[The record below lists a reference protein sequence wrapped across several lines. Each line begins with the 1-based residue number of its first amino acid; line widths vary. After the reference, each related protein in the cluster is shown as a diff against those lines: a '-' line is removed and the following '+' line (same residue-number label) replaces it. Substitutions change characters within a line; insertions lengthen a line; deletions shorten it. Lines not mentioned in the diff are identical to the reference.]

1 MANPDLQKL
10 AKDLSKCVKSKP
22 YNPFAAWK
30 MSEND
35 HTKYLLSILRYHDA
49 DENYPVLADFLLR
62 FTEEKGAVINCTCP
76 KNVKIEFSHKTSS
89 GDFNKQGFIDG
100 LITFDD
106 DNNEKVGIII
116 ENKIHWACD
125 QANQVRNYISHLRNQ
140 NDIKLENI
148 WVFYITSNGIKVVS
162 EKSYIKENEAEKTNI
177 GNRFI
182 EINYKEDITEWLQND
197 ILNNGYYPESLTS
210 IVRTYFNYLR
220 NDLFCDDIDINW
232 QNKFLKEFDIP
243 TNLNKLEFGDW
254 EKLIELRKKDGV
266 DNKEASFDPAIL
278 DSVLSSIFERITVL
292 AFDKFERIS
301 IEILNKHWA
310 EELKEMGITTW
321 QASHHNILGDNGDGY
336 LQLRLVKERNSA
348 HIEWIP
354 ISIHSMLF
362 ETNYTITLHCEG
374 TRNQQ
379 LQQDWKEKLKS
390 NLPTDSN
397 IKIKGRGCSLKV
409 ESEKSLAM
417 MSESELEAFLTKLYN
432 ETFKHPISLLV
443 RDLERYNSKGSG
455 VEIMK

>member
-22 YNPFAAWK
+22 YNPFTAWK

-49 DENYPVLADFLLR
+49 DGNYPVLADFLSR
-62 FTEEKGAVINCTCP
+62 FTDGKGSMNNYTNP

-89 GDFNKQGFIDG
+89 GKFNAQGFIDG

-116 ENKIHWACD
+116 ENKIHGACD
-125 QANQVRNYISHLRNQ
+125 QENQVRNYISHLKPSIR
-140 NDIKLENI
+140 LENI
-148 WVFYITSNGIKVVS
+148 WVFYITSDGIKVVDS
-162 EKSYIKENEAEKTNI
+162 TKSYNVEAEEEDTNI

-232 QNKFLKEFDIP
+232 QNKFLKEFEIP
-243 TNLNKLEFGDW
+243 TNLNELKPGDW
-254 EKLIELRKKDGV
+254 EKLISLRNNVGINDA
-266 DNKEASFDPAIL
+266 DASTDTTIL
-278 DSVLSSIFERITVL
+278 DGVLSSIFERITVL

-321 QASHHNILGDNGDGY
+321 QASHHNILTSGY

-362 ETNYTITLHCEG
+362 ETNYTIVLHCEG
-374 TRNQQ
+374 NSHKD
-379 LQQDWKEKLKS
+379 LLNKWKGELEPKRPANGKIEK
-390 NLPTDSN
+390 
-397 IKIKGRGCSLKV
+397 RGYSLKI
-409 ESEKSLAM
+409 ESSKPLAK

>member
-49 DENYPVLADFLLR
+49 LGNYPVLADFLLR

-89 GDFNKQGFIDG
+89 GKFNAQGFIDG

-116 ENKIHWACD
+116 ENKIHGACD
-125 QANQVRNYISHLRNQ
+125 QENQVRNYISHLKPNIR
-140 NDIKLENI
+140 LENI
-148 WVFYITSNGIKVVS
+148 WVFYITSDGIKVVDS
-162 EKSYIKENEAEKTNI
+162 TKSYNVEAEEEDTNI
-177 GNRFI
+177 GNHFI
-182 EINYKEDITEWLQND
+182 SINYKEDIKEWLQND

-210 IVRTYFNYLR
+210 IVRTYLDYLR

-232 QNKFLKEFDIP
+232 QNKFHKEFDIP
-243 TNLNKLEFGDW
+243 TNLNELKPEDW
-254 EKLIELRKKDGV
+254 EKLISLRNNVGINDA
-266 DNKEASFDPAIL
+266 DASIDTTIL
-278 DSVLSSIFERITVL
+278 DGVLSSIFERITVF

-321 QASHHNILGDNGDGY
+321 QASHHNILTSGY

-362 ETNYTITLHCEG
+362 ENNYTITLHCEG
-374 TRNQQ
+374 NSH
-379 LQQDWKEKLKS
+379 KELLNKWIGELEPKRPA
-390 NLPTDSN
+390 NG
-397 IKIKGRGCSLKV
+397 KIVRRGCSLKI
-409 ESEKSLAM
+409 ESSKPLAK
-417 MSESELEAFLTKLYN
+417 MSEAELEAFLTKLYN

-455 VEIMK
+455 VGIMK

>member
-49 DENYPVLADFLLR
+49 DGNYPVLADFLSR
-62 FTEEKGAVINCTCP
+62 FTDGKGSMNNYTNP
-76 KNVKIEFSHKTSS
+76 KNVRIEFSHKTSS
-89 GDFNKQGFIDG
+89 GEFNKQGFIDG
-100 LITFDD
+100 LITFD

-116 ENKIHWACD
+116 ENKIHGACD
-125 QANQVRNYISHLRNQ
+125 QTNQVRNYISHLRNQ

-148 WVFYITSNGIKVVS
+148 WVLYITSDGIKVVS
-162 EKSYIKENEAEKTNI
+162 KESYKKENEAEKTNI

-232 QNKFLKEFDIP
+232 QNKFLKEFEIP
-243 TNLNKLEFGDW
+243 TNLNELKPGDW
-254 EKLIELRKKDGV
+254 KKLISLRNNVGINDA
-266 DNKEASFDPAIL
+266 DASIDTTIL
-278 DSVLSSIFERITVL
+278 DVLSSIFERITVL

-310 EELKEMGITTW
+310 KELKENDVTW
-321 QASHHNILGDNGDGY
+321 QASHHSILGNGY
-336 LQLRLVKERNSA
+336 LQFRLVKERNSA

-362 ETNYTITLHCEG
+362 ETNYTIVLHCEG
-374 TRNQQ
+374 NSHKE
-379 LQQDWKEKLKS
+379 LLNKWKGELEPKRPANGKIEK
-390 NLPTDSN
+390 
-397 IKIKGRGCSLKV
+397 RGYSLKI
-409 ESEKSLAM
+409 ESSKPLAK

-432 ETFKHPISLLV
+432 ETFEYPIRLLV
-443 RDLERYNSKGSG
+443 RDFEKYNG
-455 VEIMK
+455 

>member
-49 DENYPVLADFLLR
+49 HGNYPVLADFLLR

-89 GDFNKQGFIDG
+89 GKFNAQGFIDG

-116 ENKIHWACD
+116 ENKIHGACD
-125 QANQVRNYISHLRNQ
+125 QENQVRNYISHLKPNIR
-140 NDIKLENI
+140 LENI
-148 WVFYITSNGIKVVS
+148 WVFYITSDGIKVVDS
-162 EKSYIKENEAEKTNI
+162 TKSYNVEAEEEDTNI
-177 GNRFI
+177 GNHFI
-182 EINYKEDITEWLQND
+182 SINYKEDIKEWLQND

-210 IVRTYFNYLR
+210 IVRTYLDYLR

-243 TNLNKLEFGDW
+243 TNLNELKPGDW
-254 EKLIELRKKDGV
+254 EKLISLRNNVGINDA
-266 DNKEASFDPAIL
+266 DASIDTTIL
-278 DSVLSSIFERITVL
+278 DGVLSSIFERITVL

-321 QASHHNILGDNGDGY
+321 QASHHNILTSGY

-362 ETNYTITLHCEG
+362 ENNYTITLHCEG
-374 TRNQQ
+374 NSH
-379 LQQDWKEKLKS
+379 KELLNKWIGELEPKRPA
-390 NLPTDSN
+390 NG
-397 IKIKGRGCSLKV
+397 KIVRRGCSLKI
-409 ESEKSLAM
+409 ESSKPLAK

-455 VEIMK
+455 VVIMK

>member
-49 DENYPVLADFLLR
+49 HGNYPVLADFLSR
-62 FTEEKGAVINCTCP
+62 FTDGKGSMNNYTNP
-76 KNVKIEFSHKTSS
+76 KNVRIEFSHKTSS
-89 GDFNKQGFIDG
+89 GEFNKQGFIDG
-100 LITFDD
+100 LITFD

-116 ENKIHWACD
+116 ENKIHGACD
-125 QANQVRNYISHLRNQ
+125 QTNQVRNYISHLRNQ

-148 WVFYITSNGIKVVS
+148 WVLYITSDGIKVVS
-162 EKSYIKENEAEKTNI
+162 EESYKKELEDKGTNI

-220 NDLFCDDIDINW
+220 NDLFCDDLDINL
-232 QNKFLKEFDIP
+232 QNKFLEEFEIP
-243 TNLNKLEFGDW
+243 TDLNELKPGDW
-254 EKLIELRKKDGV
+254 EKLISLRNNVGINDA
-266 DNKEASFDPAIL
+266 EASIDTTIL
-278 DSVLSSIFERITVL
+278 DGVLSSIFERITVL

-321 QASHHNILGDNGDGY
+321 QASHHNILTSGY

-362 ETNYTITLHCEG
+362 ENNYTITLHCEG
-374 TRNQQ
+374 NSH
-379 LQQDWKEKLKS
+379 KELLNKWIGELEPKRPA
-390 NLPTDSN
+390 NG
-397 IKIKGRGCSLKV
+397 KIVRRGCSLKI
-409 ESEKSLAM
+409 ESSKPLAK

>member
-10 AKDLSKCVKSKP
+10 AKDLSKCVKGKP

-49 DENYPVLADFLLR
+49 HGNYPVLADFLSR
-62 FTEEKGAVINCTCP
+62 FTDGKGSMNNYTNP
-76 KNVKIEFSHKTSS
+76 KNVRIEFSHKISS
-89 GDFNKQGFIDG
+89 GEFNKQGFIDG
-100 LITFDD
+100 LITFD

-116 ENKIHWACD
+116 ENKIHGACD
-125 QANQVRNYISHLRNQ
+125 QTNQVRNYISHLRNQ

-148 WVFYITSNGIKVVS
+148 WVLYITSDGIKVVS

-243 TNLNKLEFGDW
+243 TNLNELKPGDW
-254 EKLIELRKKDGV
+254 EKLISLRNNVGINDA
-266 DNKEASFDPAIL
+266 DASSDTTIL
-278 DSVLSSIFERITVL
+278 DDVLSSIFKRITAL
-292 AFDKFERIS
+292 AFDNFERIS
-301 IEILNKHWA
+301 IDILNKHWA
-310 EELKEMGITTW
+310 KELKENDVTW
-321 QASHHNILGDNGDGY
+321 QASHHSILGNGY
-336 LQLRLVKERNSA
+336 LQFRLVKERNSA

-362 ETNYTITLHCEG
+362 KNNYTITLHCEG
-374 TRNQQ
+374 NSHKE
-379 LQQDWKEKLKS
+379 LLNKWKGELEPKRPANGKIEK
-390 NLPTDSN
+390 
-397 IKIKGRGCSLKV
+397 RGYSLKI
-409 ESEKSLAM
+409 SSDTPLAK
-417 MSESELEAFLTKLYN
+417 MSESELEAFLTELYTK
-432 ETFKHPISLLV
+432 TFECPISLLV
-443 RDLERYNSKGSG
+443 RDFKEYKSKGSG

>member
-49 DENYPVLADFLLR
+49 LGNYPVLADFLLR

-89 GDFNKQGFIDG
+89 GKFNAQGFIDG

-116 ENKIHWACD
+116 ENKIHGACD
-125 QANQVRNYISHLRNQ
+125 QENQVRNYISHLKPNIR
-140 NDIKLENI
+140 LENI
-148 WVFYITSNGIKVVS
+148 WVFYITSDGIKVVDS
-162 EKSYIKENEAEKTNI
+162 TKSYNVEAEEEDTNI
-177 GNRFI
+177 GNHFI
-182 EINYKEDITEWLQND
+182 SINYKEDIKEWLQND

-210 IVRTYFNYLR
+210 IVRTYLDYLR

-243 TNLNKLEFGDW
+243 TNLNELKPEDW
-254 EKLIELRKKDGV
+254 EKLISLRNNVGINDA
-266 DNKEASFDPAIL
+266 DASIDTTIL
-278 DSVLSSIFERITVL
+278 DGVLSSIFERITVF

-321 QASHHNILGDNGDGY
+321 QASHHNILTSGY

-362 ETNYTITLHCEG
+362 ENNYTITLHCEG
-374 TRNQQ
+374 NSH
-379 LQQDWKEKLKS
+379 KELLNKWIGELEPKRPA
-390 NLPTDSN
+390 NG
-397 IKIKGRGCSLKV
+397 KIVRRGCSLKI
-409 ESEKSLAM
+409 ESSKPLTK

-455 VEIMK
+455 VGIMK

>member
-35 HTKYLLSILRYHDA
+35 HTKYLLSVLRYHDA
-49 DENYPVLADFLLR
+49 DGKYPVLADFLLR
-62 FTEEKGAVINCTCP
+62 FTEEKGAAINCTCP

-89 GDFNKQGFIDG
+89 GKFNAQGFIDG

-116 ENKIHWACD
+116 ENKIHGACD
-125 QANQVRNYISHLRNQ
+125 QENQVRNYISHLKPNIR
-140 NDIKLENI
+140 LENI
-148 WVFYITSNGIKVVS
+148 WVFYITSDGIKVVDS
-162 EKSYIKENEAEKTNI
+162 TKSYNVEAEEEDTNI

-210 IVRTYFNYLR
+210 IVRTYFNYLH

-243 TNLNKLEFGDW
+243 TNLNELKPGDW
-254 EKLIELRKKDGV
+254 EKLISLRNNVGINDA
-266 DNKEASFDPAIL
+266 DASIDTTIL
-278 DSVLSSIFERITVL
+278 DVLSSIFERITVL

-310 EELKEMGITTW
+310 EKLKEIGVTTW
-321 QASHHNILGDNGDGY
+321 QASHHNILTSGY

-362 ETNYTITLHCEG
+362 ENNYTITLHCEG
-374 TRNQQ
+374 NSH
-379 LQQDWKEKLKS
+379 KELLNKWIGELEPKRPA
-390 NLPTDSN
+390 NG
-397 IKIKGRGCSLKV
+397 KIVRRGCSLKI
-409 ESEKSLAM
+409 ESSKPLAK

>member
-49 DENYPVLADFLLR
+49 DGNYPVLADFLSR
-62 FTEEKGAVINCTCP
+62 FTDGKGSMNNYTNP
-76 KNVKIEFSHKTSS
+76 KNVRIEFSHKTSS
-89 GDFNKQGFIDG
+89 GEFNKQGFIDG
-100 LITFDD
+100 LITFD

-116 ENKIHWACD
+116 ENKIHGACD
-125 QANQVRNYISHLRNQ
+125 QTNQVRNYISHLRNQ

-148 WVFYITSNGIKVVS
+148 WVLYITSDGIKVVS
-162 EKSYIKENEAEKTNI
+162 KESYKKENEAEKTNI

-232 QNKFLKEFDIP
+232 QNKFLKEFEIP
-243 TNLNKLEFGDW
+243 TNLNELKPGDW
-254 EKLIELRKKDGV
+254 EKLISLRNNVGINDA
-266 DNKEASFDPAIL
+266 DASIDTTIL
-278 DSVLSSIFERITVL
+278 DVLSSIFERITVL

-321 QASHHNILGDNGDGY
+321 QASHHNILTSGY

-362 ETNYTITLHCEG
+362 ETNYTIVLHCEG
-374 TRNQQ
+374 NSHKE
-379 LQQDWKEKLKS
+379 LLNKWKGELEPKRPANGKIEK
-390 NLPTDSN
+390 
-397 IKIKGRGCSLKV
+397 RGYSLKI
-409 ESEKSLAM
+409 ESSKPLAK

-432 ETFKHPISLLV
+432 ETFEYPIRLLV
-443 RDLERYNSKGSG
+443 RDFEKYNSKGSG

>member
-49 DENYPVLADFLLR
+49 HGNYPVLADFLLR
-62 FTEEKGAVINCTCP
+62 FTKGKGSMAHYTCP
-76 KNVKIEFSHKTSS
+76 KNVEIEFSHKTSS

-100 LITFDD
+100 LITFD

-243 TNLNKLEFGDW
+243 TNLNELKPGDW
-254 EKLIELRKKDGV
+254 KKLISLRNNVGINDA
-266 DNKEASFDPAIL
+266 DASSDTTIL
-278 DSVLSSIFERITVL
+278 DDVLSSIFERITVL

-310 EELKEMGITTW
+310 KELKENDVTW
-321 QASHHNILGDNGDGY
+321 QASHHSILGNGY
-336 LQLRLVKERNSA
+336 LQFRLVKERNSA

-362 ETNYTITLHCEG
+362 KNNYTITLHCEG
-374 TRNQQ
+374 NSHKD
-379 LQQDWKEKLKS
+379 LLNKWKGELEPKRPANGKIEK
-390 NLPTDSN
+390 
-397 IKIKGRGCSLKV
+397 RGYSLKI
-409 ESEKSLAM
+409 ESSKPLAK
-417 MSESELEAFLTKLYN
+417 MSESELEAFLTELYTK
-432 ETFKHPISLLV
+432 TFECPISLLV
-443 RDLERYNSKGSG
+443 RDFKEYKSKGSG

>member
-49 DENYPVLADFLLR
+49 LGNYPVLADFLLR

-89 GDFNKQGFIDG
+89 GKFNAQGFIDG

-116 ENKIHWACD
+116 ENKIHGACD
-125 QANQVRNYISHLRNQ
+125 QENQVRNYISHLKPNIR
-140 NDIKLENI
+140 LENI
-148 WVFYITSNGIKVVS
+148 WVFYITSDGIKVVDS
-162 EKSYIKENEAEKTNI
+162 TKSYNVEAEEVDTNI
-177 GNRFI
+177 GNHFI
-182 EINYKEDITEWLQND
+182 SINYKEDIKEWLQND

-210 IVRTYFNYLR
+210 IVRTYLDYLR

-243 TNLNKLEFGDW
+243 TNLNELKPGDW
-254 EKLIELRKKDGV
+254 EKLISLRNNVGINDA
-266 DNKEASFDPAIL
+266 DASIDTTIL
-278 DSVLSSIFERITVL
+278 DGVLSSIFERITVL

-321 QASHHNILGDNGDGY
+321 QASHHNILTSGY

-362 ETNYTITLHCEG
+362 ENNYTIALHCEG
-374 TRNQQ
+374 NSH
-379 LQQDWKEKLKS
+379 KELLNKWIGELEPKRPA
-390 NLPTDSN
+390 NG
-397 IKIKGRGCSLKV
+397 KIVRRGCSLKI
-409 ESEKSLAM
+409 ESSKPLAK

>member
-35 HTKYLLSILRYHDA
+35 HTKYLLSILRYHVA
-49 DENYPVLADFLLR
+49 HGNYPVLVDFLLR
-62 FTEEKGAVINCTCP
+62 FTKGKGSMAHYTCP
-76 KNVKIEFSHKTSS
+76 KNVEIEFSHKTSS
-89 GDFNKQGFIDG
+89 GEFNKQGFIDG
-100 LITFDD
+100 LITFDGG
-106 DNNEKVGIII
+106 NKKVGIII
-116 ENKIHWACD
+116 ENKIHGACD
-125 QANQVRNYISHLRNQ
+125 QTNQVCNYISHLRNQ

-148 WVFYITSNGIKVVS
+148 WVLYITSDGIKVVS
-162 EKSYIKENEAEKTNI
+162 KESYKKENEAEKTNI

-232 QNKFLKEFDIP
+232 QNKFLKEFDIS
-243 TNLNKLEFGDW
+243 TNLNELKPGDW
-254 EKLIELRKKDGV
+254 EKLISLRNNVGINDA
-266 DNKEASFDPAIL
+266 DASIDTTIL
-278 DSVLSSIFERITVL
+278 DVLSSIFERITVL

-310 EELKEMGITTW
+310 EKLKEIGVTTW
-321 QASHHNILGDNGDGY
+321 QASHHNILTSGY

-362 ETNYTITLHCEG
+362 ENNYTITLHCEG
-374 TRNQQ
+374 NRNQQ
-379 LQQDWKEKLKS
+379 LQKIGKKS
-390 NLPTDSN
+390 
-397 IKIKGRGCSLKV
+397 
-409 ESEKSLAM
+409 
-417 MSESELEAFLTKLYN
+417 
-432 ETFKHPISLLV
+432 
-443 RDLERYNSKGSG
+443 
-455 VEIMK
+455 

>member
-10 AKDLSKCVKSKP
+10 ARDLSKCVKINP

-49 DENYPVLADFLLR
+49 HGNYPVLADFLSR
-62 FTEEKGAVINCTCP
+62 FTDGKGSMNNYTNP
-76 KNVKIEFSHKTSS
+76 KNVRIEFSHKTSS

-106 DNNEKVGIII
+106 NNEKVGIII
-116 ENKIHWACD
+116 ENKIHGACD
-125 QANQVRNYISHLRNQ
+125 QTNQVRNYISHLRNQ

-148 WVFYITSNGIKVVS
+148 WVFYITSDGIKMVS
-162 EKSYIKENEAEKTNI
+162 EESYKKELEDKGTNI

-182 EINYKEDITEWLQND
+182 EINYKEDIIEWLQND

-243 TNLNKLEFGDW
+243 TNLNELMPGDW
-254 EKLIELRKKDGV
+254 EKLISLRNNVGINDA
-266 DNKEASFDPAIL
+266 DASIDTTIL
-278 DSVLSSIFERITVL
+278 DGVLSSIFERITVL

-321 QASHHNILGDNGDGY
+321 QASHHNILTSGY

-362 ETNYTITLHCEG
+362 ENNYTITLHCEG
-374 TRNQQ
+374 NSH
-379 LQQDWKEKLKS
+379 KELLNKWIGELEPKRPA
-390 NLPTDSN
+390 NG
-397 IKIKGRGCSLKV
+397 KIVRRGCSLKI
-409 ESEKSLAM
+409 ESSKPLAK

>member
-49 DENYPVLADFLLR
+49 LGNYPVLADFLLR

-89 GDFNKQGFIDG
+89 GKFNAQGFIDG

-116 ENKIHWACD
+116 ENKIHGACD
-125 QANQVRNYISHLRNQ
+125 QENQVRNYISHLKPNIR
-140 NDIKLENI
+140 LENI
-148 WVFYITSNGIKVVS
+148 WVFYITSDGIKVVDS
-162 EKSYIKENEAEKTNI
+162 TKSYNVEAEEEDTNI
-177 GNRFI
+177 GNHFI
-182 EINYKEDITEWLQND
+182 SINYKEDIKEWLQND

-210 IVRTYFNYLR
+210 IVRTYLDYLR

-243 TNLNKLEFGDW
+243 TNLNELKPEDW
-254 EKLIELRKKDGV
+254 EKLISLRNNVGINDA
-266 DNKEASFDPAIL
+266 DASIDTTIL
-278 DSVLSSIFERITVL
+278 DGVLSSIFERITVF

-321 QASHHNILGDNGDGY
+321 QASHHNILTSGY

-362 ETNYTITLHCEG
+362 ENNYTITLHCEG
-374 TRNQQ
+374 NSH
-379 LQQDWKEKLKS
+379 KELLNKWIGELEPKRPA
-390 NLPTDSN
+390 NG
-397 IKIKGRGCSLKV
+397 KIVRRGCSLKI
-409 ESEKSLAM
+409 ESSKPLAK
-417 MSESELEAFLTKLYN
+417 MSEAELEAFLTKLYN

-455 VEIMK
+455 VGIMK

>member
-49 DENYPVLADFLLR
+49 LGNYPVLADFLLR

-89 GDFNKQGFIDG
+89 GKFNAQGFIDG

-116 ENKIHWACD
+116 ENKIHGACD
-125 QANQVRNYISHLRNQ
+125 QENQVRNYISHLKPNIR
-140 NDIKLENI
+140 LENI
-148 WVFYITSNGIKVVS
+148 WVFYITSDGIKVVDS
-162 EKSYIKENEAEKTNI
+162 TKSYNVEAEEEDTNI
-177 GNRFI
+177 GNHFI
-182 EINYKEDITEWLQND
+182 SINYKEDIKEWLQND

-210 IVRTYFNYLR
+210 IVRTYLDYLR

-243 TNLNKLEFGDW
+243 TNLNELKPEDW
-254 EKLIELRKKDGV
+254 EKLISLRNNVGINDA
-266 DNKEASFDPAIL
+266 DASIDTTIL
-278 DSVLSSIFERITVL
+278 DGVLSSIFERITVF

-301 IEILNKHWA
+301 REILNKPWA

-321 QASHHNILGDNGDGY
+321 QASHHNILTSGY

-362 ETNYTITLHCEG
+362 ENNYTITLHCEG
-374 TRNQQ
+374 NSH
-379 LQQDWKEKLKS
+379 KELLNKWIGELEPKRPA
-390 NLPTDSN
+390 NG
-397 IKIKGRGCSLKV
+397 KIVRRGCSLKI
-409 ESEKSLAM
+409 ESSKPLTK

-455 VEIMK
+455 VGIMK

>member
-49 DENYPVLADFLLR
+49 HGNYPVLADFLLR
-62 FTEEKGAVINCTCP
+62 FTKGKGSMAHYTCP
-76 KNVKIEFSHKTSS
+76 KNVEIEFSHKTSS
-89 GDFNKQGFIDG
+89 GEFNKQGFIDG
-100 LITFDD
+100 LITFDGG
-106 DNNEKVGIII
+106 NKKVGIII
-116 ENKIHWACD
+116 ENKIHGAYD
-125 QANQVRNYISHLRNQ
+125 QPQQVRNYISHLS
-140 NDIKLENI
+140 KSGCELKNI
-148 WVFYITSNGIKVVS
+148 WVFYITNDGLKEVD
-162 EKSYIKENEAEKTNI
+162 KGSYDVEYEDKKTNI
-177 GNRFI
+177 GSRFI
-182 EINYKEDITEWLQND
+182 AINYKEDITEWLQND
-197 ILNNGYYPESLTS
+197 ILNNRYYPESLTS
-210 IVRTYFNYLR
+210 IVRTYLDYLR
-220 NDLFCDDIDINW
+220 NDLFCDDMDINW

-243 TNLNKLEFGDW
+243 TNLNELKPGDW
-254 EKLIELRKKDGV
+254 EKLISLRNNVGINDA
-266 DNKEASFDPAIL
+266 DASIDTTIL
-278 DSVLSSIFERITVL
+278 DVLSSIFERITVL

-321 QASHHNILGDNGDGY
+321 QASHHNILTSGY

-362 ETNYTITLHCEG
+362 ETNYTIVLHCEG
-374 TRNQQ
+374 NSHKD
-379 LQQDWKEKLKS
+379 LLNKWKGELEPKRPAKG
-390 NLPTDSN
+390 N
-397 IKIKGRGCSLKV
+397 IERRGYSLKI
-409 ESEKSLAM
+409 ESSKPLAK

>member
-22 YNPFAAWK
+22 YNPFASWK

-49 DENYPVLADFLLR
+49 LGNYPVLADFLLR

-89 GDFNKQGFIDG
+89 GKFNAQGFIDG

-116 ENKIHWACD
+116 ENKIHGACD
-125 QANQVRNYISHLRNQ
+125 QENQVRNYISHLKPN
-140 NDIKLENI
+140 IGLENI
-148 WVFYITSNGIKVVS
+148 WVFYITSDGIKVVDS
-162 EKSYIKENEAEKTNI
+162 TKSYNVEAEEEDTNI
-177 GNRFI
+177 GNHFI
-182 EINYKEDITEWLQND
+182 SINYKEDIKEWLQND

-210 IVRTYFNYLR
+210 IVRTYLDYLR

-243 TNLNKLEFGDW
+243 TNLNELKPEDW
-254 EKLIELRKKDGV
+254 EKLISLRNNVGINDA
-266 DNKEASFDPAIL
+266 DASIDTTIL
-278 DSVLSSIFERITVL
+278 DGVLSSIFERITVF

-321 QASHHNILGDNGDGY
+321 QASHHNILTSGY

-362 ETNYTITLHCEG
+362 ENNYTITLHCEG
-374 TRNQQ
+374 NSH
-379 LQQDWKEKLKS
+379 KELLNKWIGELEPKRPA
-390 NLPTDSN
+390 NG
-397 IKIKGRGCSLKV
+397 KIVRRGCSLKI
-409 ESEKSLAM
+409 ESSKPLAK

-455 VEIMK
+455 VGIMK

>member
-49 DENYPVLADFLLR
+49 DGNYPVLADFLSR
-62 FTEEKGAVINCTCP
+62 FTDGKGSMNNYTNP

-89 GDFNKQGFIDG
+89 GKFNAQGFIDG

-116 ENKIHWACD
+116 ENKIHGACD
-125 QANQVRNYISHLRNQ
+125 QENQVRNYISHLKPNIR
-140 NDIKLENI
+140 LENI
-148 WVFYITSNGIKVVS
+148 WVFYITSDGIKVVDS
-162 EKSYIKENEAEKTNI
+162 TKSYNVEAEEEDTNI

-232 QNKFLKEFDIP
+232 QNKFLKEFEIP
-243 TNLNKLEFGDW
+243 TNLNELKPGDW
-254 EKLIELRKKDGV
+254 EKLISLRNNVGINDA
-266 DNKEASFDPAIL
+266 DASIDTTIL
-278 DSVLSSIFERITVL
+278 DGVLSSIFERITVL

-321 QASHHNILGDNGDGY
+321 QASHHNILTSGY

-362 ETNYTITLHCEG
+362 ENNYTIALHCEG
-374 TRNQQ
+374 NSHKE
-379 LQQDWKEKLKS
+379 LLNKWKGELEPKRPANGKIEK
-390 NLPTDSN
+390 
-397 IKIKGRGCSLKV
+397 RGYSLKI
-409 ESEKSLAM
+409 ESSKPLAK

-443 RDLERYNSKGSG
+443 HDLERYNSKGSV

>member
-1 MANPDLQKL
+1 MTNIDLQKL
-10 AKDLSKCVKSKP
+10 AKDLSKCVKGKP

-35 HTKYLLSILRYHDA
+35 HTKYLLSILRYQDA
-49 DENYPVLADFLLR
+49 HGNYPVLADFLLR

-243 TNLNKLEFGDW
+243 TNLNELKPGDW
-254 EKLIELRKKDGV
+254 EKLISLRNNVGTNDA
-266 DNKEASFDPAIL
+266 DASIDTTIL
-278 DSVLSSIFERITVL
+278 DGVLSSIFERITVL

-321 QASHHNILGDNGDGY
+321 QASHHNILTSGY

-362 ETNYTITLHCEG
+362 ENNYTITLHCEG
-374 TRNQQ
+374 NSH
-379 LQQDWKEKLKS
+379 KELLNKWIGELEPKRPA
-390 NLPTDSN
+390 NG
-397 IKIKGRGCSLKV
+397 KIVRRGCSLKI
-409 ESEKSLAM
+409 ESSKPLAK

>member
-62 FTEEKGAVINCTCP
+62 FTEEKGVVINCTCP

-89 GDFNKQGFIDG
+89 GKFNAQGFIDG

-116 ENKIHWACD
+116 ENKIHGACD
-125 QANQVRNYISHLRNQ
+125 QENQVRNYISHLKPNIR
-140 NDIKLENI
+140 LENI
-148 WVFYITSNGIKVVS
+148 WVFYITSDGIKMVS
-162 EKSYIKENEAEKTNI
+162 EESYKKELEDKGTNI

-243 TNLNKLEFGDW
+243 TNLNELMPGDW
-254 EKLIELRKKDGV
+254 EKLISLRNNVGINDA
-266 DNKEASFDPAIL
+266 DASIDTTIL
-278 DSVLSSIFERITVL
+278 DGVLSSIFERITVL

-321 QASHHNILGDNGDGY
+321 QASHHNILTSGY

-362 ETNYTITLHCEG
+362 ENNYTITLHCEG
-374 TRNQQ
+374 NSH
-379 LQQDWKEKLKS
+379 KELLNKWIGELEPKRPA
-390 NLPTDSN
+390 NG
-397 IKIKGRGCSLKV
+397 KIVRRGCSLKI
-409 ESEKSLAM
+409 ESSKPLAK

>member
-49 DENYPVLADFLLR
+49 HGNYPVLADFLLR

-89 GDFNKQGFIDG
+89 GKFNAQGFIDG

-116 ENKIHWACD
+116 ENKIHGACD
-125 QANQVRNYISHLRNQ
+125 QENQVRNYISHLKPNIR
-140 NDIKLENI
+140 LENI
-148 WVFYITSNGIKVVS
+148 WVFYITSDGIKVVDS
-162 EKSYIKENEAEKTNI
+162 TKSYNVEAEEEDTNI
-177 GNRFI
+177 GNHFI
-182 EINYKEDITEWLQND
+182 SINYKEDIKEWLQND

-210 IVRTYFNYLR
+210 IVRTYLDYLR

-243 TNLNKLEFGDW
+243 TNLNELKPGDW
-254 EKLIELRKKDGV
+254 EKLISLRNNVGINDA
-266 DNKEASFDPAIL
+266 DASIDTTIL
-278 DSVLSSIFERITVL
+278 DGVLSSIFERITVL

-321 QASHHNILGDNGDGY
+321 QASHHNILTSGY

-362 ETNYTITLHCEG
+362 EDNYTIALHCEG
-374 TRNQQ
+374 NSH
-379 LQQDWKEKLKS
+379 KELLNKWIGELEPKRPA
-390 NLPTDSN
+390 NG
-397 IKIKGRGCSLKV
+397 KIVRRGCSLKI
-409 ESEKSLAM
+409 ESSKPLAK

>member
-49 DENYPVLADFLLR
+49 DVNYPVLADFLSR
-62 FTEEKGAVINCTCP
+62 FTDGKGSMNNYTNP
-76 KNVKIEFSHKTSS
+76 KNVRIEFSHKTSS
-89 GDFNKQGFIDG
+89 GKFNAQGFIDG

-116 ENKIHWACD
+116 ENKIHGACD
-125 QANQVRNYISHLRNQ
+125 QENQVRNYISHLKPNIR
-140 NDIKLENI
+140 LENI
-148 WVFYITSNGIKVVS
+148 WVFYITSDGIKVVDS
-162 EKSYIKENEAEKTNI
+162 TKSYNVEAEEEDTNI

-243 TNLNKLEFGDW
+243 TNLNELKPGDW
-254 EKLIELRKKDGV
+254 EKLISLRNNVGINDA
-266 DNKEASFDPAIL
+266 DASIDTTIL
-278 DSVLSSIFERITVL
+278 DVLSSIFERITVL

-310 EELKEMGITTW
+310 EELKEKGITTW
-321 QASHHNILGDNGDGY
+321 QASHHNILTSGY

-362 ETNYTITLHCEG
+362 ENNYTITLHCEG
-374 TRNQQ
+374 NSH
-379 LQQDWKEKLKS
+379 KELLNKWIGELEPKRPA
-390 NLPTDSN
+390 NG
-397 IKIKGRGCSLKV
+397 KIVRRGCSLKI
-409 ESEKSLAM
+409 ESSKPLAK

>member
-1 MANPDLQKL
+1 MANPDLQRL

-49 DENYPVLADFLLR
+49 DGNYPVLADFLLR
-62 FTEEKGAVINCTCP
+62 FTEGKGLRNNYTNP
-76 KNVKIEFSHKTSS
+76 KNVRIEFSHKTSS

-116 ENKIHWACD
+116 ENKIHGACD
-125 QANQVRNYISHLRNQ
+125 QENQVRNYISHLKPNIR
-140 NDIKLENI
+140 LENI
-148 WVFYITSNGIKVVS
+148 WVFYITSDGIKVVDS
-162 EKSYIKENEAEKTNI
+162 TKSYNVEAEEEDTNI
-177 GNRFI
+177 GSRFI
-182 EINYKEDITEWLQND
+182 AINYKEDITEWLQND

-243 TNLNKLEFGDW
+243 TNLNELKLGDW
-254 EKLIELRKKDGV
+254 EKLISLRNNVGINDA
-266 DNKEASFDPAIL
+266 DASIDTIL
-278 DSVLSSIFERITVL
+278 DGVLSSIFERITVL

-310 EELKEMGITTW
+310 EELKEKSITTW

-354 ISIHSMLF
+354 ISVSSMLF

-374 TRNQQ
+374 NSH
-379 LQQDWKEKLKS
+379 KELLNKWIGELEPKRPA
-390 NLPTDSN
+390 NG
-397 IKIKGRGCSLKV
+397 KIVRRGCSLKI
-409 ESEKSLAM
+409 ESSKPLAK

-432 ETFKHPISLLV
+432 ETFKHPTSLLV

-455 VEIMK
+455 VGIMK

>member
-1 MANPDLQKL
+1 
-10 AKDLSKCVKSKP
+10 
-22 YNPFAAWK
+22 

-49 DENYPVLADFLLR
+49 DGKYPVLADFLLR
-62 FTEEKGAVINCTCP
+62 FTEEKGAAINCTCP

-89 GDFNKQGFIDG
+89 GKFNAQGFIDG

-116 ENKIHWACD
+116 ENKIHGACD
-125 QANQVRNYISHLRNQ
+125 QENQVRNYISHLKPNIR
-140 NDIKLENI
+140 LENI
-148 WVFYITSNGIKVVS
+148 WVFYITSDGIKVVDS
-162 EKSYIKENEAEKTNI
+162 TKSYNVEAEEEDTNI
-177 GNRFI
+177 GNHFI
-182 EINYKEDITEWLQND
+182 SINYKEDIKEWLQND

-210 IVRTYFNYLR
+210 IVRTYLDYLR

-243 TNLNKLEFGDW
+243 TNLNELKPGDW
-254 EKLIELRKKDGV
+254 EKLISLRNNVGINDA
-266 DNKEASFDPAIL
+266 DASIDTTIL
-278 DSVLSSIFERITVL
+278 DGVLSSIFERITVL

-310 EELKEMGITTW
+310 KELKENDVTW
-321 QASHHNILGDNGDGY
+321 QASHHSILGNGY
-336 LQLRLVKERNSA
+336 LQFRLVKERNSA

-362 ETNYTITLHCEG
+362 KNNYTITLHCEG
-374 TRNQQ
+374 NSHQE
-379 LQQDWKEKLKS
+379 LLNKWKGELEPKRPANGKIEK
-390 NLPTDSN
+390 
-397 IKIKGRGCSLKV
+397 RGYSLKI
-409 ESEKSLAM
+409 ESSKPLAK

-443 RDLERYNSKGSG
+443 RDFKEYKSKGSG

>member
-49 DENYPVLADFLLR
+49 LGNYPVLADFLLR

-89 GDFNKQGFIDG
+89 GKFNAQGFIDG

-116 ENKIHWACD
+116 ENKIHGACD
-125 QANQVRNYISHLRNQ
+125 QENQVRNYISHLKPNIR
-140 NDIKLENI
+140 LENI
-148 WVFYITSNGIKVVS
+148 WVFYITSDGIKVVDS
-162 EKSYIKENEAEKTNI
+162 TKSYNVEAEEEDTNI
-177 GNRFI
+177 GNHFI
-182 EINYKEDITEWLQND
+182 SINYKEDIKEWLQND

-210 IVRTYFNYLR
+210 IVRTYLDYLR

-243 TNLNKLEFGDW
+243 TNLNELKPEDW
-254 EKLIELRKKDGV
+254 EKLISLRNNVGINDA
-266 DNKEASFDPAIL
+266 DASIDTTIL
-278 DSVLSSIFERITVL
+278 DGVLSSIFERITVF

-321 QASHHNILGDNGDGY
+321 QASHHNILTSGY

-362 ETNYTITLHCEG
+362 ENNYTIALHCEG
-374 TRNQQ
+374 NSH
-379 LQQDWKEKLKS
+379 KELLNKWIGELEPKRPA
-390 NLPTDSN
+390 NG
-397 IKIKGRGCSLKV
+397 KIVRRGCSLKI
-409 ESEKSLAM
+409 ESSKPLAK
-417 MSESELEAFLTKLYN
+417 MSEAELEAFLTKLYN

-455 VEIMK
+455 VGIMK

>member
-49 DENYPVLADFLLR
+49 HGNYPVLADFLLR

-89 GDFNKQGFIDG
+89 GKFNAQGFIDG

-116 ENKIHWACD
+116 ENKIHGACD
-125 QANQVRNYISHLRNQ
+125 QENQVRNYISHLKPNIR
-140 NDIKLENI
+140 LENI
-148 WVFYITSNGIKVVS
+148 WVFYITSDGIKVVDS
-162 EKSYIKENEAEKTNI
+162 TKSYNVEAEEEDTNI
-177 GNRFI
+177 GNHFI
-182 EINYKEDITEWLQND
+182 SINYKEDIKEWLQND

-210 IVRTYFNYLR
+210 IVRTYLDYLR

-243 TNLNKLEFGDW
+243 TNLNELKPEDW
-254 EKLIELRKKDGV
+254 EKLISLRNNVGINDA
-266 DNKEASFDPAIL
+266 DASIDTTIL
-278 DSVLSSIFERITVL
+278 DGVLSSIFERITVF

-321 QASHHNILGDNGDGY
+321 QASHHNILTSGY

-362 ETNYTITLHCEG
+362 ENNYTITLHCEG
-374 TRNQQ
+374 NSH
-379 LQQDWKEKLKS
+379 KELLNKWIGELEPKRPA
-390 NLPTDSN
+390 NG
-397 IKIKGRGCSLKV
+397 KIVRRGCSLKI
-409 ESEKSLAM
+409 ESSKPLAK
-417 MSESELEAFLTKLYN
+417 MSEAELEAFLTKLYN

-455 VEIMK
+455 VGIMK

>member
-35 HTKYLLSILRYHDA
+35 HTKYLLSILRYHDT
-49 DENYPVLADFLLR
+49 DGKYPVLADFLLR

-100 LITFDD
+100 LITFD

-243 TNLNKLEFGDW
+243 TNLNELKPGDW
-254 EKLIELRKKDGV
+254 KKLISLRNNVGINDA
-266 DNKEASFDPAIL
+266 DASSDTTIL
-278 DSVLSSIFERITVL
+278 DDVLSSIFERITVL
-292 AFDKFERIS
+292 AFDNFERIS

-310 EELKEMGITTW
+310 KELKENDVTW
-321 QASHHNILGDNGDGY
+321 QASHHSILGNGY
-336 LQLRLVKERNSA
+336 LQFRLVKERNSA

-362 ETNYTITLHCEG
+362 KNNYTITMHCEG
-374 TRNQQ
+374 NSHKD
-379 LQQDWKEKLKS
+379 LLNKWKGELEPKRPANGKIEK
-390 NLPTDSN
+390 
-397 IKIKGRGCSLKV
+397 RGYSLKI
-409 ESEKSLAM
+409 ESSKPLAK